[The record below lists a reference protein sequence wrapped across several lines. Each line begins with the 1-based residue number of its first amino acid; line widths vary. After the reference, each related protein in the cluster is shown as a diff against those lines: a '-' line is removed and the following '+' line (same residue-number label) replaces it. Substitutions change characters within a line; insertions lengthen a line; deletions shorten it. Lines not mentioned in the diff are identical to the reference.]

1 MLLRR
6 CSLLMGLLLY
16 CLVLISSEF
25 PPAVAEQEHAVY
37 LPLISQNWDSPFGV
51 QISQPW
57 IFTQS
62 VFSRANELGVTWVRL
77 NLIGW
82 NEIQPTSESTYNWEV
97 LLDFE
102 IELISA
108 QAANITP
115 VVAIAQSPDWATKT
129 YYDAE
134 GQPYQ
139 TSCGAIRTEYFDDFA
154 KFMQALVT
162 RYRRPPYNV
171 RFWELGNEP
180 DIDPRLVAKDNLF
193 GCWGDASDPY
203 YGGEHY
209 GEMLKVV
216 TPAIKAVDPSA
227 QVLVGGLILDNP
239 GTGAAEND
247 TSSNFLE
254 GILRAGAGESF
265 DILPYHAYA
274 YYAGRAVDSD
284 LTHPTWSDW
293 GGATLGKAKFLREVM
308 ARYNVDKPL
317 SLNETGLL
325 FGGEEFDPAY
335 LQAQADYVVRILAR
349 SMSADLHSVFWY
361 TLNGPGWRSAGLL
374 DHEQIPRP
382 SYFAYQQLIQ
392 QVSMT
397 RSVTAISDYGAGVE
411 AYRFAGSNG
420 LVDLLWARE
429 GGQQTIRVPRSQVIA
444 IYDRDGATIAPTVIG
459 DQVVLEV
466 GVSPLYIKRAP

>member
-1 MLLRR
+1 MHFLRR
-6 CSLLMGLLLY
+6 LLLLGTLLFSLLAPW
-16 CLVLISSEF
+16 ISSL
-25 PPAVAEQEHAVY
+25 PVAAEQNHRVY
-37 LPLISQNWDSPFGV
+37 LPLISHDWNSPFGV
-51 QISQPW
+51 QISPPW
-57 IFTQS
+57 IFNQS
-62 VFSRANELGVTWVRL
+62 VFSRASELGLKWVRL
-77 NLIGW
+77 YPISW
-82 NEIQPTSESTYNWEV
+82 RVVQPTPDSTYNWER

-102 IELISA
+102 VELISA
-108 QAANITP
+108 RAADLTP
-115 VVAIAQSPDWATKT
+115 IVIIAHSPDWATKT

-134 GQPYQ
+134 NQPYK
-139 TSCGAIRTEYFDDFA
+139 TSCGAIHADHFADFA
-154 KFMQALVT
+154 RFMQAVVS
-162 RYRRPPYNV
+162 RYGQPPYNV
-171 RFWELGNEP
+171 RFWEIGNEP
-180 DIDPRLVAKDNLF
+180 DIDPRLVSKDSGF

-227 QVLVGGLILDNP
+227 QVLVGGLLLDNP

-308 ARYNVDKPL
+308 ARYGIDKPL

-411 AYRFAGSNG
+411 AYRFARSNG

>member
-1 MLLRR
+1 
-6 CSLLMGLLLY
+6 
-16 CLVLISSEF
+16 V
-25 PPAVAEQEHAVY
+25 
-37 LPLISQNWDSPFGV
+37 
-51 QISQPW
+51 
-57 IFTQS
+57 
-62 VFSRANELGVTWVRL
+62 
-77 NLIGW
+77 
-82 NEIQPTSESTYNWEV
+82 QPTSSSIYDWSA
-97 LLDFE
+97 LLDLE
-102 IELISA
+102 VELISA
-108 QAANITP
+108 QAANLTP
-115 VVAIAQSPDWATKT
+115 IVIVSDSPNWATKT
-129 YYDAE
+129 YYDAD

-139 TSCGAIRTEYFDDFA
+139 TSCGAIRTEHFADFA
-154 KFMQALVT
+154 QFMQALVA
-162 RYRRPPYNV
+162 RYGKPPYNV

-180 DIDPRLVAKDNLF
+180 DIDPRLVAQDNIF

-239 GTGAAEND
+239 GTGAAEQD

-254 GILRAGAGESF
+254 GILRAGAGDSF

-284 LTHPTWSDW
+284 LTHLTWSDW

-308 ARYNVDKPL
+308 ARYGVDKPL

-325 FGGEEFDPAY
+325 FGGDEFDPAY
-335 LQAQADYVVRILAR
+335 LQAQADYIVRILAR
-349 SMSADLHSVFWY
+349 SMSTNLHSVFWY

-374 DHEQIPRP
+374 DETQTPRP
-382 SYFAYQQLIQ
+382 SYFAYQHLIK

-397 RSVTAISDYGAGVE
+397 RTVTAISDYGTGVE
-411 AYRFAGSNG
+411 AYRFARSNG

-429 GGQQTIRVPRSQVIA
+429 APQQTIQVPRSQVIT
-444 IYDRDGATIAPTVIG
+444 IYDRDGAVIAPSIVG
-459 DQVVLEV
+459 DQVRLEV
-466 GVSPLYIKRAP
+466 GVSPIYIKRAP